1 MTAPVPRLV
10 LAEPALSKQVDTS
23 RSPLTSGSGIA
34 LMSKYLTVPL
44 NDSEVTSA
52 ACSDC
57 WTAVRIVGLT

>member
-1 MTAPVPRLV
+1 
-10 LAEPALSKQVDTS
+10 
-23 RSPLTSGSGIA
+23 
-34 LMSKYLTVPL
+34 MSKYLTVPL